1 MQVGWCCRRRRRS
14 CPRCCCAWLHVRSK
28 LACCRHRHLPPSL
41 RNCYPEHSCLCL
53 PHAPPADA
61 EGGLAAAAPLA
72 ISCWRGRGSLNVLVS
87 KQEAAQL
94 ADRILEARA
103 KKAATAAAAVQ
114 EQQQEASEPVAA

>member
-1 MQVGWCCRRRRRS
+1 MQAGG
-14 CPRCCCAWLHVRSK
+14 
-28 LACCRHRHLPPSL
+28 LPPQAGAL
-41 RNCYPEHSCLCL
+41 HYRQPEHSCLCF
-53 PHAPPADA
+53 PHSFHIISADA

-103 KKAATAAAAVQ
+103 KKAAAATAAA
-114 EQQQEASEPVAA
+114 EQQQQGQQEEASEPMAA